1 MFLTAG
7 EIATPFVTGFVG
19 YFTNYLAIKMLFRP
33 HKREW
38 YSFGWQGVIPR
49 NRSKLAKEV
58 GNLVGNNLLTEKDI
72 LNSLKKEEFQIYL
85 QSSIRKE
92 LRDILSKDFGE
103 LSLVLEKIG
112 INSKDAASFL
122 YNKLILNEELFES
135 LINVLL
141 QSISELRISDFFDLE
156 ESLKKI
162 AENVFKD
169 TKWKSRLIKE
179 VSAYLNNIIL
189 SGVSLRQA
197 MPESFYTSILSI
209 SENMTLKVLEY
220 IKKISEDEEVKEKI
234 VQKLIEIKNN
244 SFKGGVFDQLKLGML
259 NLFLNEDVIRDLV
272 KSKFP
277 EIVQNISGSDEI
289 KDKISGSIKEKIV
302 DILNKPIYKLIEKF
316 KVEDFYSL
324 KTFFE
329 GKLLDFMN
337 SRFLVEK
344 IKYIISANAQELNNL
359 RLNDIFKIIGGDSL
373 GLNHRM
379 QLFDK
384 LKQDK
389 VKEVAIS
396 NIALMIGKIKI
407 TNIYDKISQKS
418 FRQSVDFLTGEINEL
433 LNRNVAPILQALDVK
448 NIVEDKINSL
458 NLYEVEDM
466 LFSFMSEQ
474 FKWINILGFVLGFI
488 FGVIQIMIFKII

>member
-1 MFLTAG
+1 LFLTAG
-7 EIATPFVTGFVG
+7 EIVTPVVTGFVG

-33 HKREW
+33 HKRKW

-85 QSSIRKE
+85 QNSIRNE
-92 LRDILSKDFGE
+92 LRDLLSKDFGE
-103 LSLVLEKIG
+103 LNLIFEKIG
-112 INSKDAASFL
+112 IDSHEVALLL
-122 YNKLILNEELFES
+122 YNKVILNEELFNS
-135 LINVLL
+135 VINVLL
-141 QSISELRISDFFDLE
+141 QSISELRISDFFDAE
-156 ESLKKI
+156 DGLKKV
-162 AENVFKD
+162 AEKVFGD
-169 TKWKSRLIKE
+169 TKWKGKLIKE

-189 SGVSLRQA
+189 SGVSLCQA
-197 MPESFYTSILSI
+197 MPESFYASMLSV

-220 IKKISEDEEVKEKI
+220 IKKISEDDEVKEKI
-234 VQKLIEIKNN
+234 VQKLIEVKNN
-244 SFKGGVFDQLKLGML
+244 SFKSGVFDQIKLGML

-277 EIVQNISGSDEI
+277 EIIQNISASDEI
-289 KDKISGSIKEKIV
+289 KDKISNIIKEKLS

-337 SRFLVEK
+337 SQFLVDK
-344 IKYIISANAQELNNL
+344 IKYIISANAYELNNL
-359 RLNDIFKIIGGDSL
+359 RLKDVLDIIGDDSFEIS
-373 GLNHRM
+373 HRK

-389 VKEVAIS
+389 VKEIAVF
-396 NIALMIGKIKI
+396 NIALMIGKIRI
-407 TNIYDKISQKS
+407 TNIYEKISQKS
-418 FRQSVDFLTGEINEL
+418 FRQFVDFLTTEINEL

-466 LFSFMSEQ
+466 LFSFMRDQ

-488 FGVIQIMIFKII
+488 FGAIQIIVFKLI